1 MSRGIIDNWGRW
13 TIPFVK
19 LASLVILTTDDGALT
34 SLYCATSPEIEEKN
48 LRGKYFIP
56 HGVESSPNDY
66 GKDEEMAKKLWQ
78 FTDDLVNEKLKNINK

>member
-1 MSRGIIDNWGRW
+1 MIRNVTDIQ
-13 TIPFVK
+13 TITVVNK
-19 LASLVILTTDDGALT
+19 LASLERITPDDGALT

-56 HGVESSPNDY
+56 YGVESSPNDY
-66 GKDEEMAKKLWQ
+66 AKDEELAKKLWQ